1 MFNIEEKL
9 IPFFLTATL
18 LTVIFIFFMIVSF
31 VRLKNRQIKKEHQ
44 LMRALVEE
52 RERTMY
58 TISVEIHDNINQM
71 LSLATMG
78 LKMVQRLA
86 VPEQEKYITQTR
98 KMLDD
103 AMNDLRTISHSL
115 NATYLTAR
123 GLYESLADMVKSVN
137 DSRNISCV
145 LDVEGQVQSFA
156 QDMEL
161 MIIRIAQEAVQN
173 TLKHAKAKH
182 IHILLDYQK
191 QEFSMKIKDDG
202 CGFQINSSPPWAGVG
217 LQSMYERSRIIKGTI
232 ILSSTPEL
240 GTELW
245 LRVTSPPYIDP

>member
-1 MFNIEEKL
+1 
-9 IPFFLTATL
+9 
-18 LTVIFIFFMIVSF
+18 
-31 VRLKNRQIKKEHQ
+31 
-44 LMRALVEE
+44 
-52 RERTMY
+52 
-58 TISVEIHDNINQM
+58 
-71 LSLATMG
+71 
-78 LKMVQRLA
+78 
-86 VPEQEKYITQTR
+86 
-98 KMLDD
+98 
-103 AMNDLRTISHSL
+103 
-115 NATYLTAR
+115 
-123 GLYESLADMVKSVN
+123 VN

-145 LDVEGQVQSFA
+145 LEVEGQVQSFA

-232 ILSSTPEL
+232 TLSSTPEL